1 MSRRCWTRT
10 SNALCAGALAV
21 LVLPL
26 VVDAQ
31 TSSEQ
36 YGIYTEAPR
45 LFLRPQRLRL
55 LRRERERQSL
65 RWMQFNSL
73 VSGGAPMGEPGFAA
87 ALFFAVSGDKAAGRK
102 AADWALH
109 DGHGQEKDM
118 RQLALVLDWC
128 RDALSEDE
136 RQTIA
141 GRLAVGL
148 AASGAGDVADIHS
161 VRDQVLAAI
170 AISDYDQPATE
181 RALRLVIERWWR
193 EQTAPGLQTGD
204 IGFSQADLY
213 PLLEIVH
220 AIRDNLSIDLR
231 DDAPRYFASLPLW
244 YLASFYPAPY
254 EAAANEFR
262 VPSWAGTGEP
272 DLRGAALA
280 RAAGMA
286 MVASD
291 PNSNETQYAQ
301 GFLMQ
306 DRFIMRDTFGAPYE
320 FLWAN
325 PYQPGLAYSLLPLVF
340 YDAQRGAL
348 FARSSWGEDA
358 RWFGIVG
365 REFQLFDGGR
375 VHVLEI
381 GPAAASP
388 KPLEMGSA
396 EVLQWR
402 VPLRVE
408 AGADTIFVVGGRPGA
423 KYNVEIEDEEM
434 QEADADRAGTVR
446 CDIPKDRH
454 PMVYLSAAR

>member
-1 MSRRCWTRT
+1 MFRRCWTRT
-10 SNALCAGALAV
+10 FNGFCAGALAT
-21 LVLPL
+21 LSFPL
-26 VVDAQ
+26 AAGAQ

-36 YGIYTEAPR
+36 YGVYTEAPR

-55 LRRERERQSL
+55 LRREHERQSI
-65 RWMQFNSL
+65 RWMQLDSL
-73 VSGGAPMGEPGFAA
+73 VSGGAPMSEPGFAA
-87 ALFFAVSGDKAAGRK
+87 ALFYAVNGDKAAGRK
-102 AADWALH
+102 AADWAVR
-109 DGHGQEKDM
+109 DGKDM

-128 RDALSEDE
+128 RDVLSEDE
-136 RQTIA
+136 RKVIA
-141 GRLAVGL
+141 GRLAAGL
-148 AASGAGDVADIHS
+148 AASGAGDVVS
-161 VRDQVLAAI
+161 VRDRVLAAI
-170 AISDYDQPATE
+170 AIADYDQPTSE
-181 RALRLVIERWWR
+181 HTLQFVIEHWWR
-193 EQTAPGLQTGD
+193 EQMAPRLRTGD

-213 PLLEIVH
+213 PLLEMVH

-231 DDAPRYFASLPLW
+231 DDAPRYFAFLPLW

-254 EAAANEFR
+254 EAAANEFG
-262 VPSWAGTGEP
+262 VPSWAGAGEP

-348 FARSSWGEDA
+348 FVRSSWDEDA

-365 REFQLFDGGR
+365 REFQLFEDGR
-375 VHVLEI
+375 VHVLEM
-381 GPAAASP
+381 GPEAASP
-388 KPLEMGSA
+388 KPLEIGPA

-402 VPLRVE
+402 VPLRVD
-408 AGADTIFVVGGRPGA
+408 AGAETIFVVGGRPGVNY
-423 KYNVEIEDEEM
+423 KVEIEDEEM

-446 CDIPKDRH
+446 VDLPKDRH

>member
-1 MSRRCWTRT
+1 
-10 SNALCAGALAV
+10 
-21 LVLPL
+21 
-26 VVDAQ
+26 
-31 TSSEQ
+31 
-36 YGIYTEAPR
+36 
-45 LFLRPQRLRL
+45 
-55 LRRERERQSL
+55 
-65 RWMQFNSL
+65 MQFDSL
-73 VSGGAPMGEPGFAA
+73 VSGGAPTSEPGFAA
-87 ALFFAVSGDKAAGRK
+87 ALFFAISGDRAAGRK
-102 AADWALH
+102 AADWAVR
-109 DGHGQEKDM
+109 DGKDI

-128 RDALSEDE
+128 RDALSESE
-136 RQTIA
+136 RKAIA
-141 GRLAVGL
+141 ARLAARL
-148 AASGAGDVADIHS
+148 AEGEAGNMMS
-161 VRDQVLAAI
+161 VRDRVLAAI
-170 AISDYDQPATE
+170 AIADYDQPTTE
-181 RALRLVIERWWR
+181 RTLHFVIDHWWR
-193 EQTAPGLQTGD
+193 EQTAPGLRIGA
-204 IGFSQADLY
+204 IGFTQADLY
-213 PLLEIVH
+213 PLLEIIH

-231 DDAPRYFASLPLW
+231 DDAPRHFASLPLW

-286 MVASD
+286 MVAAD

-348 FARSSWGEDA
+348 FARSSWDENA

-365 REFQLFDGGR
+365 REFQLFDDGR
-375 VHVLEI
+375 VHVLEM

-388 KPLEMGSA
+388 KPLEIGPA

-408 AGADTIFVVGGRPGA
+408 AGADTIFVVGGKPGA
-423 KYNVEIEDEEM
+423 KYDVEIEDEEM

>member
-10 SNALCAGALAV
+10 FNGFCAGALAT
-21 LVLPL
+21 LSFPL
-26 VVDAQ
+26 AAGAQ

-36 YGIYTEAPR
+36 YGVYTEAPR

-55 LRRERERQSL
+55 LRRERERQSI
-65 RWMQFNSL
+65 RWMQLDSL
-73 VSGGAPMGEPGFAA
+73 VSGGAPMSEPGFSA
-87 ALFFAVSGDKAAGRK
+87 ALFFAVSGDKAAARK
-102 AADWALH
+102 AADWAVR
-109 DGHGQEKDM
+109 DGKDM

-128 RDALSEDE
+128 RDVLSEDE
-136 RQTIA
+136 RKVIA
-141 GRLAVGL
+141 GRLAAGL
-148 AASGAGDVADIHS
+148 ATNGAGDVAS
-161 VRDQVLAAI
+161 VRDRVLAAI
-170 AISDYDQPATE
+170 AIADYDQPTTE
-181 RALRLVIERWWR
+181 RTLQAVIENWWR
-193 EQTAPGLQTGD
+193 ERTAPGLRSGD

-213 PLLEIVH
+213 PLLEIIH
-220 AIRDNLSIDLR
+220 TLRDSLSIDLR

-262 VPSWAGTGEP
+262 VPSWAGAGEP

-348 FARSSWGEDA
+348 FVRSSWDEDA

-365 REFQLFDGGR
+365 REFQLFDDGR
-375 VHVLEI
+375 VHVLEM
-381 GPAAASP
+381 GPEAASP
-388 KPLEMGSA
+388 KPLEIGPA

-402 VPLRVE
+402 VPLRVD
-408 AGADTIFVVGGRPGA
+408 AGAETIFVVGGRPGVNY
-423 KYNVEIEDEEM
+423 KVEIEDEEM

-446 CDIPKDRH
+446 VDLPKDRH

>member
-10 SNALCAGALAV
+10 FNGFCAGALAT
-21 LVLPL
+21 LSFPL
-26 VVDAQ
+26 AAGAQ

-36 YGIYTEAPR
+36 YGVYTEAPR

-55 LRRERERQSL
+55 LRRERERQSI
-65 RWMQFNSL
+65 RWMQLDSL
-73 VSGGAPMGEPGFAA
+73 VSGGAPMSEPGFSA
-87 ALFFAVSGDKAAGRK
+87 ALFFAVSGDKAAARK
-102 AADWALH
+102 AADWAVR
-109 DGHGQEKDM
+109 DGKDM

-128 RDALSEDE
+128 RDVLSEDE
-136 RQTIA
+136 RKVIA
-141 GRLAVGL
+141 GRLAAGL
-148 AASGAGDVADIHS
+148 ATNGAGDVAS
-161 VRDQVLAAI
+161 VRDRVLAAI
-170 AISDYDQPATE
+170 AIADYDQPTTE
-181 RALRLVIERWWR
+181 RTLQAVIENWWR
-193 EQTAPGLQTGD
+193 ERTAPGLRSGD

-213 PLLEIVH
+213 PLLEIIH
-220 AIRDNLSIDLR
+220 TLRDSLSIDLR

-262 VPSWAGTGEP
+262 VPSWAGAGEP

-348 FARSSWGEDA
+348 FVRSSWDEDA

-365 REFQLFDGGR
+365 REFQLFDDGR
-375 VHVLEI
+375 VHVLEM
-381 GPAAASP
+381 GPEAASP
-388 KPLEMGSA
+388 KPLEIGPA

-402 VPLRVE
+402 VPLRVD
-408 AGADTIFVVGGRPGA
+408 AGAETIFVVGGRPDVN
-423 KYNVEIEDEEM
+423 YEVEIEDEEM

-446 CDIPKDRH
+446 VDLPKDRH

>member
-1 MSRRCWTRT
+1 
-10 SNALCAGALAV
+10 
-21 LVLPL
+21 
-26 VVDAQ
+26 
-31 TSSEQ
+31 
-36 YGIYTEAPR
+36 
-45 LFLRPQRLRL
+45 
-55 LRRERERQSL
+55 
-65 RWMQFNSL
+65 
-73 VSGGAPMGEPGFAA
+73 
-87 ALFFAVSGDKAAGRK
+87 
-102 AADWALH
+102 
-109 DGHGQEKDM
+109 
-118 RQLALVLDWC
+118 
-128 RDALSEDE
+128 
-136 RQTIA
+136 
-141 GRLAVGL
+141 
-148 AASGAGDVADIHS
+148 
-161 VRDQVLAAI
+161 VLAAI

-434 QEADADRAGTVR
+434 QEADADRVGTVHV
-446 CDIPKDRH
+446 DLPKDRH
-454 PMVYLSAAR
+454 PMVYVSTAR

>member
-1 MSRRCWTRT
+1 MAR
-10 SNALCAGALAV
+10 
-21 LVLPL
+21 
-26 VVDAQ
+26 
-31 TSSEQ
+31 
-36 YGIYTEAPR
+36 
-45 LFLRPQRLRL
+45 
-55 LRRERERQSL
+55 
-65 RWMQFNSL
+65 
-73 VSGGAPMGEPGFAA
+73 
-87 ALFFAVSGDKAAGRK
+87 
-102 AADWALH
+102 AD
-109 DGHGQEKDM
+109 G
-118 RQLALVLDWC
+118 
-128 RDALSEDE
+128 
-136 RQTIA
+136 
-141 GRLAVGL
+141 
-148 AASGAGDVADIHS
+148 
-161 VRDQVLAAI
+161 
-170 AISDYDQPATE
+170 
-181 RALRLVIERWWR
+181 
-193 EQTAPGLQTGD
+193 PGLRTGD

-213 PLLEIVH
+213 PLLEIVL

-262 VPSWAGTGEP
+262 VPSWAGAGEP
-272 DLRGAALA
+272 DPRGAALA

-286 MVASD
+286 MVAAD

-348 FARSSWGEDA
+348 FARSSWDEDA

-365 REFQLFDGGR
+365 REFQLCDDGR
-375 VHVLEI
+375 VHVLEM

-388 KPLEMGSA
+388 KPVEIGPA

-408 AGADTIFVVGGRPGA
+408 GGADTIFVVGGKPGA

-434 QEADADRAGTVR
+434 QEADADRAGTVHV
-446 CDIPKDRH
+446 DLPKDRR
-454 PMVYLSAAR
+454 PMVYLSAGR

>member
-10 SNALCAGALAV
+10 FNGFCAGALAT
-21 LVLPL
+21 LSFPL
-26 VVDAQ
+26 AAGAQ

-36 YGIYTEAPR
+36 YGVYTEAPR

-55 LRRERERQSL
+55 LRRERERQSI
-65 RWMQFNSL
+65 RWMQLDSL
-73 VSGGAPMGEPGFAA
+73 VSGGAPMSEPGFSA
-87 ALFFAVSGDKAAGRK
+87 ALFFAVSGDKAAARK
-102 AADWALH
+102 AADWAVR
-109 DGHGQEKDM
+109 DGKDM

-128 RDALSEDE
+128 RDVLSEDE
-136 RQTIA
+136 RKVIA
-141 GRLAVGL
+141 GRLAAGL
-148 AASGAGDVADIHS
+148 AASGAGDVAS
-161 VRDQVLAAI
+161 VRDRVLAAI
-170 AISDYDQPATE
+170 AIADYDQPTTE
-181 RALRLVIERWWR
+181 RTLQAVIENWWR
-193 EQTAPGLQTGD
+193 ERTAPGLRSGD

-213 PLLEIVH
+213 PLLEIIH
-220 AIRDNLSIDLR
+220 TLRDSLSIDLR

-262 VPSWAGTGEP
+262 VPSWAGAGEP

-348 FARSSWGEDA
+348 FVRSSWDEDA

-365 REFQLFDGGR
+365 REFQLFDDGR
-375 VHVLEI
+375 VHVLEM
-381 GPAAASP
+381 GPEAASP
-388 KPLEMGSA
+388 KPLEIGPA

-402 VPLRVE
+402 VPLRVD
-408 AGADTIFVVGGRPGA
+408 AGAETIFVVGGRPDVN
-423 KYNVEIEDEEM
+423 YEVEIEDEEM

-446 CDIPKDRH
+446 VDLPKDRH

>member
-1 MSRRCWTRT
+1 
-10 SNALCAGALAV
+10 
-21 LVLPL
+21 
-26 VVDAQ
+26 
-31 TSSEQ
+31 
-36 YGIYTEAPR
+36 
-45 LFLRPQRLRL
+45 
-55 LRRERERQSL
+55 
-65 RWMQFNSL
+65 MQFDSL
-73 VSGGAPMGEPGFAA
+73 VSGGAPMSEPGFAA
-87 ALFFAVSGDKAAGRK
+87 ALFFAISGDRAAGRK
-102 AADWALH
+102 AADWAVR
-109 DGHGQEKDM
+109 DGKDI

-128 RDALSEDE
+128 RDALSESE
-136 RQTIA
+136 RKAIA
-141 GRLAVGL
+141 ARLAARL
-148 AASGAGDVADIHS
+148 AEGEAGNMMS

-170 AISDYDQPATE
+170 AIADYDQPTTE
-181 RALRLVIERWWR
+181 RTLHFVIGHWWR
-193 EQTAPGLQTGD
+193 EQTAPGLRIGA
-204 IGFSQADLY
+204 IGFTQADLY
-213 PLLEIVH
+213 PLLEIIH
-220 AIRDNLSIDLR
+220 AIRDNLGIDLR

-291 PNSNETQYAQ
+291 PNANETQYAQ

-306 DRFIMRDTFGAPYE
+306 DRFIMRDTFGTPYE

-348 FARSSWGEDA
+348 FARSSWDENA

-365 REFQLFDGGR
+365 REFQLFDDGR
-375 VHVLEI
+375 VHVLEM

-388 KPLEMGSA
+388 KPLEIGPA

-408 AGADTIFVVGGRPGA
+408 AGADTIFVVGGKPGA
-423 KYNVEIEDEEM
+423 KYDVEIEDEEM

>member
-10 SNALCAGALAV
+10 FNGFCAGALAT
-21 LVLPL
+21 LSFPL
-26 VVDAQ
+26 AAGAQ

-36 YGIYTEAPR
+36 YGVYTEAPR

-55 LRRERERQSL
+55 LRRERERQSI
-65 RWMQFNSL
+65 RWMQLDSL
-73 VSGGAPMGEPGFAA
+73 VSGGAPMSEPGFSA
-87 ALFFAVSGDKAAGRK
+87 ALFFAVSGDKAAARK
-102 AADWALH
+102 AADWAVR
-109 DGHGQEKDM
+109 DGKDM

-128 RDALSEDE
+128 RDVLSEDE
-136 RQTIA
+136 RKVIA
-141 GRLAVGL
+141 GRLAAGL
-148 AASGAGDVADIHS
+148 ATNGAGDVAS
-161 VRDQVLAAI
+161 VRDRVLAAI
-170 AISDYDQPATE
+170 AIADYDQPTTE
-181 RALRLVIERWWR
+181 RTLQAVIENWWR
-193 EQTAPGLQTGD
+193 ERTAPGLRSGD

-213 PLLEIVH
+213 PLLEIIH
-220 AIRDNLSIDLR
+220 TLRDSLSIDLR

-262 VPSWAGTGEP
+262 VPSWAGAGEP

-348 FARSSWGEDA
+348 FVRSSWDEDA

-365 REFQLFDGGR
+365 REFQLFEDGR
-375 VHVLEI
+375 VHVLEM
-381 GPAAASP
+381 GPEAASP
-388 KPLEMGSA
+388 KPLEIGPA

-402 VPLRVE
+402 VPLRVD
-408 AGADTIFVVGGRPGA
+408 AGAETIFVVGGRPGVNY
-423 KYNVEIEDEEM
+423 KVEIEDEEM

-446 CDIPKDRH
+446 VDLPKDRH

>member
-10 SNALCAGALAV
+10 FNGFCAGALAT
-21 LVLPL
+21 LSFPL
-26 VVDAQ
+26 AAGAQ

-36 YGIYTEAPR
+36 YGVYTEAPR

-55 LRRERERQSL
+55 LRRERERQSI
-65 RWMQFNSL
+65 RWMQLDSL
-73 VSGGAPMGEPGFAA
+73 VSGGAPMSEPGFSA
-87 ALFFAVSGDKAAGRK
+87 ALFFAVSGDKAAARK
-102 AADWALH
+102 AADWAVR
-109 DGHGQEKDM
+109 DGKDM

-128 RDALSEDE
+128 RDVLSEDE
-136 RQTIA
+136 RKVIA
-141 GRLAVGL
+141 GRLAAGL
-148 AASGAGDVADIHS
+148 ATNGAGDVAS
-161 VRDQVLAAI
+161 VRDRVLAAI
-170 AISDYDQPATE
+170 AIADYDQPTTE
-181 RALRLVIERWWR
+181 RTLQAVIENWWR
-193 EQTAPGLQTGD
+193 ERTAPGLRSGD

-213 PLLEIVH
+213 PLLEIIH
-220 AIRDNLSIDLR
+220 TLRDSLSIDLR

-262 VPSWAGTGEP
+262 VPSWAGAGEP

-280 RAAGMA
+280 RSAGMA

-348 FARSSWGEDA
+348 FVRSSWDEDA

-365 REFQLFDGGR
+365 REFQLFDDGR
-375 VHVLEI
+375 VHVLEM
-381 GPAAASP
+381 GPEAASP
-388 KPLEMGSA
+388 KPLEIGPA

-402 VPLRVE
+402 VPLRVD
-408 AGADTIFVVGGRPGA
+408 AGAETIFVVGGRPGVNY
-423 KYNVEIEDEEM
+423 KVEIEDEEM

-446 CDIPKDRH
+446 VDLPKDRH